1 MAQQRAPQRI
11 QQMLNQNNGFKGG
24 VYNKMRQTKQSI
36 QSLANIPIERR
47 LTKANQPT
55 YQQNDLSEIPIE

>member
-1 MAQQRAPQRI
+1 MAQQRAPQRN
-11 QQMLNQNNGFKGG
+11 QQMLYQNNGFKGG

-36 QSLANIPIERR
+36 QSNQFANLPIERR

-55 YQQNDLSEIPIE
+55 Y

>member
-11 QQMLNQNNGFKGG
+11 QQMLHQNNGFKGG

-36 QSLANIPIERR
+36 QSNQLANLPIERR

-55 YQQNDLSEIPIE
+55 YH